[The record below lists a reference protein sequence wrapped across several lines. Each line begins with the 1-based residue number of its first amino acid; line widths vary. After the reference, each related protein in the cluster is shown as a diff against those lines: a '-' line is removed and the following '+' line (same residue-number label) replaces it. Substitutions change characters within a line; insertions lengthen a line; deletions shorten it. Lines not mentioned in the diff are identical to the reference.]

1 MPHASTPTPRCP
13 APQRL
18 ALAGSLA
25 LLTLAGCSED
35 LVGGGEP
42 VILSFTEEVQ
52 FEFTSEA
59 AMMMGQTTEI
69 PASDR
74 IDLAE
79 EMRRQGF
86 GKAEVLSATVE
97 SARLQVQFPLGV
109 NADFLNAATLQ
120 IEAAEQPGATVATQ
134 TDFPSAREATLDVR
148 AGENVI
154 GYVTAPDF
162 GLVLEVDPAELQN
175 EEDYQLQLT
184 IQFRVEFEGV

>member
-69 PASDR
+69 LASDR

-97 SARLQVQFPLGV
+97 SARLRVQFPLGV

-175 EEDYQLQLT
+175 EEDYQLRLT